1 MQNRDLSMSQAS
13 LGHMSCKS
21 QSLHS
26 LGNVGLEDEDEK
38 IGPVYG
44 KIVLRQNRP
53 KHLHMNR
60 YSGDFDRS
68 NKDITIAIPNMP
80 QEDAESILK
89 YWLQHDNRELTQHQ
103 FDVII
108 KAYNKCSLPLYL
120 KLAFMESKSW
130 SSFTEIENCKL
141 SETIT
146 KLAAFKFG
154 KLESKHGEPLVRR
167 ALGYITASRE
177 GIASIEMEDIL
188 SLDEAVMDD
197 VMANYRPS
205 KRRCPSVLWIR
216 LLEDL
221 SDRSLKCIYCD
232 AFQQN
237 FLVNMHSYFHV
248 YITHKWLHTWT
259 PLQM

>member
-1 MQNRDLSMSQAS
+1 MSW
-13 LGHMSCKS
+13 LPKELPH
-21 QSLHS
+21 
-26 LGNVGLEDEDEK
+26 NVKMIITTNPEEQFESFPGLMK
-38 IGPVYG
+38 VYG
-44 KIVLRQNRP
+44 
-53 KHLHMNR
+53 
-60 YSGDFDRS
+60 S
-68 NKDITIAIPNMP
+68 NKDITVAIPNMP

-146 KLAAFKFG
+146 KLAALKFG

-177 GIASIEMEDIL
+177 GIASIEMVKTTIC
-188 SLDEAVMDD
+188 
-197 VMANYRPS
+197 NG
-205 KRRCPSVLWIR
+205 
-216 LLEDL
+216 
-221 SDRSLKCIYCD
+221 
-232 AFQQN
+232 
-237 FLVNMHSYFHV
+237 
-248 YITHKWLHTWT
+248 
-259 PLQM
+259 